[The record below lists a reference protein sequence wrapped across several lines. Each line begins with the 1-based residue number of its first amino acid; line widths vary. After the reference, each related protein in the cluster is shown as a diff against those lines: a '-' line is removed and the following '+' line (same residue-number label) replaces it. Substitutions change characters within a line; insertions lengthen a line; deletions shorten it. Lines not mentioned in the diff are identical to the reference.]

1 MAKKKNDINA
11 QIFYALKVSEDSK
24 VPFLFMSAPGMGKS
38 TSVSMFAKLRGY
50 KLEILRGNS
59 TSETEV
65 MGYDVVDVD
74 NPENKSTIHK
84 RPSWYDRVL
93 KNHENGLKLCY
104 FWMKLL
110 LVQNMFKVHFF
121 I

>member
-1 MAKKKNDINA
+1 
-11 QIFYALKVSEDSK
+11 
-24 VPFLFMSAPGMGKS
+24 MGKS

-74 NPENKSTIHK
+74 KP
-84 RPSWYDRVL
+84 
-93 KNHENGLKLCY
+93 
-104 FWMKLL
+104 
-110 LVQNMFKVHFF
+110 
-121 I
+121 